1 MKKYSNL
8 KSFKEVSQPP
18 ALNQILS
25 KDKGSSHIYQKMLVD
40 EKDITG
46 YKRWSKITQFSK
58 IVHSVA

>member
-25 KDKGSSHIYQKMLVD
+25 KEKGSSHIYQKMLND

-46 YKRWSKITQFSK
+46 YKRW
-58 IVHSVA
+58 